1 MLGEG
6 RVPSA
11 LAPKPLSAAG
21 AAEPRPPP
29 LPSSLAAILSPAAPG
44 LRLPRY
50 LGPCTPVT
58 LGVRQARAR
67 LTAPGTTSVGAPGRR
82 SPAAAFPHRPQP
94 ILTARWRQR

>member
-11 LAPKPLSAAG
+11 LALKPLSTAA

-29 LPSSLAAILSPAAPG
+29 LPSSLSAIFSPAAPG
-44 LRLPRY
+44 LRLSRY
-50 LGPCTPVT
+50 LRPCAPVT

-67 LTAPGTTSVGAPGRR
+67 LTAPGAASAGAPGPR

-94 ILTARWRQR
+94 ILTARRRQR